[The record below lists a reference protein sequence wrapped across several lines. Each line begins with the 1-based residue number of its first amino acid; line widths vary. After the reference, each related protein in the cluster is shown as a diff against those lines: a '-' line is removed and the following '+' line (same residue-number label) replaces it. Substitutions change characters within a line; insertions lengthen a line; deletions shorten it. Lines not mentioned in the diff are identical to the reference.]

1 MPSCW
6 NSKEG
11 QIITI
16 IVRQQLVR
24 FVQIICTR
32 LCLERG
38 DFIIFNW
45 DYLFYFSKLF
55 ILFNAMIHTKQ
66 KLGKKHLILDFEY

>member
-1 MPSCW
+1 MPNCW

-55 ILFNAMIHTKQ
+55 ILFNAMIDTKQ
-66 KLGKKHLILDFEY
+66 KLNKKHLILDFEY